1 MMDEHERWLGQIGA
15 DLEGELSL
23 PEQAA
28 LARHLAACP
37 HCAGARASH
46 LELRAA
52 IARSAGQPQAR
63 VAPRPALG
71 ARALAFWATLALVA
85 GVALGWAVRARWELP
100 GGAAA
105 DTRAAIVVP

>member
-1 MMDEHERWLGQIGA
+1 MMNVHEHWLGQIGA
-15 DLEGELSL
+15 DLDGELSL

-52 IARSAGQPQAR
+52 LARSAGQPHAR
-63 VAPRPALG
+63 TLPWTARGP
-71 ARALAFWATLALVA
+71 RALVLWVALALVGGA
-85 GVALGWAVRARWELP
+85 ALGWAAAARWALP
-100 GGAAA
+100 GTAA